1 MRRPLDVVHPSLLRR
16 LLPLGVMLACADEPA
31 PTDRAPGGVVA
42 IIDPARPEHFFDV
55 PFPSDALLDAD
66 GHPDLTGYPVWGTDL
81 GARLV
86 EGWRSRL
93 EATAVGFGNHS
104 AAYFRFEGPLDLPT
118 ETAGEPTDPVVLIDL
133 ETGALTPLVLRFV
146 ADPKG
151 DPFYAANTLALAP
164 ALGHPPRSGATLA
177 AVVLTTAGARAP
189 SGSSLP
195 AGVQAALDLAGV
207 TAAPAVATVF
217 TVQDAVGQMRSLAAD
232 ARDRLGDA
240 PDWGAVTFRRVTSL
254 EYRQGETA
262 SGNEGTAQI
271 VTFEDGSTATTWMA
285 AQDPTADQVI
295 DLLDWPMAVYEA
307 EITLLNYSGLDDRP
321 YMGPGLTHINDF
333 DRTTGWIDFD
343 GDTLRSVPD
352 AEPVRLTL
360 SLPRGSDGEVLDD
373 APVVIWDHGT
383 GGSAYNIVARRN
395 QADRAEEMAALFAD
409 RGVAVLS
416 RDAPLYGSRYP
427 LIDEGYGASLGFYNI
442 INLPA
447 FRDNQRQAAL
457 EGEMLRWYV
466 ESGLPGDL
474 PAGSID
480 PTAIHRAGH
489 SLGSVTSNLGLSIAP
504 DAWRSGF
511 LSGSGGV
518 FTHYAL
524 DTGLLGTSID
534 ASLVDSLF
542 ALFQADAPDELTVPS
557 ILGAALALPPEAW
570 DHIDRLHPVLSL
582 FQWTMDPSDPMT
594 VAPAEDLPIDMIIGL
609 GDYQVPDFTS
619 YALAEALPDCAA
631 SACTALSDY
640 DPHLCLHREDEGLAI
655 LDAWLEG
662 SVSR

>member
-1 MRRPLDVVHPSLLRR
+1 MRPLFPLALL
-16 LLPLGVMLACADEPA
+16 LACADAPA
-31 PTDRAPGGVVA
+31 PSDRTPDGVAA
-42 IIDPARPEHFFDV
+42 IVDPERPEHFFDV

-66 GHPDLTGYPVWGTDL
+66 GHPDLADYPVWGTDL

-86 EGWRSRL
+86 DGWRSRL

-104 AAYFRFEGPLDLPT
+104 AAYFRFQGPLDLPT
-118 ETAGEPTDPVVLIDL
+118 ETPGSPDDPVVLIDL

-146 ADPKG
+146 EDPQG
-151 DPFYAANTLALAP
+151 DPFYAPNTLALAP

-189 SGSSLP
+189 AGATLP
-195 AGVQAALDLAGV
+195 DGVQDALDRAGV

-217 TVQDAVGQMRSLAAD
+217 TVQDAVGQMQALAAD
-232 ARDRLGDA
+232 ARARLGDT
-240 PDWGAVTFRRVTSL
+240 PDWGDVTFRRVTRL
-254 EYRQGETA
+254 EYRQGETP

-271 VTFEDGSTATTWMA
+271 VTFDDGSTATTWMA
-285 AQDPTADQVI
+285 AQEPTADHAL
-295 DLLDWPMAVYEA
+295 DLLEWPMAVYEA

-321 YMGPGLTHINDF
+321 YMSPGLTHINDF
-333 DRTTGWIDFD
+333 ERTTGWIDFD
-343 GDTLRSVPD
+343 GDTLRSTPEL
-352 AEPVRLTL
+352 EPVRLTL
-360 SLPRGSDGEVLDD
+360 SLPKGADGAALAD
-373 APVVIWDHGT
+373 APVIVWDHGT
-383 GGSAYNIVARRN
+383 GGSAYNIVARRSG
-395 QADRAEEMAALFAD
+395 ADRAEEMAALFAE
-409 RGVAVLS
+409 RGVAILS
-416 RDAPLYGSRYP
+416 RDSPLYGSRYP

-442 INLPA
+442 VNLPA

-466 ESGLPGDL
+466 EAGLADDL
-474 PAGSID
+474 PDGSID
-480 PTAIHRAGH
+480 PTAVHRAGH
-489 SLGSVTSNLGLSIAP
+489 SLGSVTSNLGLSIDP
-504 DAWRSGF
+504 QAWRSGF

-542 ALFQADAPDELTVPS
+542 ALFQADAPDELTVPA

-570 DHIDRLHPVLSL
+570 DHIDRLHPVLTL
-582 FQWTMDPSDPMT
+582 FQWTMDPSDPMS
-594 VAPAEDLPIDMIIGL
+594 VAPAEQLPLDMIIGL

-619 YALAEALPDCAA
+619 YALAEALPSCEAT
-631 SACTALSDY
+631 ACSALSDY

-662 SVSR
+662 AVSR